1 MRAFASS
8 VSGSFSATVIVGLL
22 GVAVLTGGCGKK
34 KFEVTDVDPGQAG
47 VVRSSGPESQDVLR
61 VSDLMV
67 RSLAADPAITSSP
80 NPPTIVMLPMENNT
94 RFPFN
99 KGVFSTRLK
108 AQLNKD
114 AKGMMRFVSRDIL
127 DEIVTE
133 RDAKRAGDV
142 DYDPNRRT
150 NATAGGDY
158 FLKGYA
164 EGLSNTSSKGTSDYI
179 IYTFKLVDAE
189 SGIEVWQDLFEVKR
203 EGGDDVL
210 YR

>member
-1 MRAFASS
+1 MRPIFP
-8 VSGSFSATVIVGLL
+8 VVFGSTTTVALAGLL
-22 GVAVLTGGCGKK
+22 GLAVLAGGCGKK

-47 VVRSSGPESQDVLR
+47 VVRSTGPESQDVLR

-67 RSLAADPAITSSP
+67 RSLSADPAITQSP

-127 DEIVTE
+127 DDIVTE

-142 DYDPNRRT
+142 DYDPTRRT
-150 NATAGGDY
+150 AATAGGDF

-179 IYTFKLVDAE
+179 LYTFKLVDAE

-203 EGGDDVL
+203 EGADDVL

>member
-1 MRAFASS
+1 MSAFLSS
-8 VSGSFSATVIVGLL
+8 VSRRTTTLTLVGLL
-22 GVAVLTGGCGKK
+22 GVAVLAGGCGKK

-47 VVRSSGPESQDVLR
+47 TVRSTGPESQDVIR

-67 RSLAADPAITSSP
+67 RSLAADPVIMNTP
-80 NPPTIVMLPMENNT
+80 HPPTIVMLPMENNT

-99 KGVFSTRLK
+99 KGIFTTRLK

-114 AKGMMRFVSRDIL
+114 ARGRMSFVSRDIL
-127 DEIVTE
+127 DDIVAE

-150 NATAGGDY
+150 TATAGGDF

-164 EGLSNTSSKGTSDYI
+164 EGMANTSRKGTSDYI

-189 SGIEVWQDLFEVKR
+189 SGIEVWQDFYEIKR
-203 EGGDDVL
+203 EGADDVL